1 MKADEWG
8 KKQPKKHFRGLK
20 LSMVLTMAIM
30 ALKETKGCGVSPG

>member
-8 KKQPKKHFRGLK
+8 KKKKFRGLK

-30 ALKETKGCGVSPG
+30 ALKETKECGVSPG